1 MAMIA
6 EPRKAIDLYWHQ
18 HLTSNATGSL
28 HTFLD
33 MASKKSSVNL
43 SNAVKQLIASRGPPV
58 SPTAGYNPASFRK
71 VLDKLQQETPLS
83 STSVLQTL
91 ATGALVTLNAPFA
104 LQQLWQW
111 TSKSPKDAELLREA
125 GLKCISFI
133 GIAKV
138 INNLGVLQECFQKD
152 GIQEQLST
160 SSRR

>member
-1 MAMIA
+1 
-6 EPRKAIDLYWHQ
+6 
-18 HLTSNATGSL
+18 
-28 HTFLD
+28 

-58 SPTAGYNPASFRK
+58 TPSAGYNAARIRQ
-71 VLDKLQQETPLS
+71 VLDELQKKTPLS
-83 STSVLQTL
+83 STSALQTL

-111 TSKSPKDAELLREA
+111 TSRTPRDAELLREA

-138 INNLGVLQECFQKD
+138 INNLGVLQECFARD
-152 GIQEQLST
+152 GVQEQLST
-160 SSRR
+160 SARR

>member
-1 MAMIA
+1 
-6 EPRKAIDLYWHQ
+6 
-18 HLTSNATGSL
+18 
-28 HTFLD
+28 
-33 MASKKSSVNL
+33 MASKKSAVTL

-58 SPTAGYNPASFRK
+58 SPAAGYNPASIRK
-71 VLDKLQQETPLS
+71 VLDELQQKSPLS

-111 TSKSPKDAELLREA
+111 TPRTPQDAELLREA

-138 INNLGVLQECFQKD
+138 INNLGVLQECFAKD
-152 GIQEQLST
+152 GVHEKLST
-160 SSRR
+160 SARR